1 MSRFPLFLLCSVVS
15 LAAASKG
22 DPAEGKKLVGESKCE
37 LCHEN
42 KTLGVPGAI
51 YTRKD
56 RKVTDYAKLKSQ
68 VSLCTTQLN
77 LALFPEDEE
86 SIVQYLNHAWYKFS
100 APK

>member
-1 MSRFPLFLLCSVVS
+1 MPRASLFLLCSA
-15 LAAASKG
+15 LALPALAKG
-22 DPAEGKKLVGESKCE
+22 DPAEGRKLVAESKCE
-37 LCHEN
+37 VCHEN

-51 YTRKD
+51 YVRKD

-86 SIVQYLNHAWYKFS
+86 HIVEYLNQAWYKFS
-100 APK
+100 ALK